1 MMINK
6 ENLREAIEHRFTQI
20 KTFEDYYRFLG
31 YIDIAESLD
40 IITTDEWLDLV
51 DAAIAIRRF
60 L

>member
-1 MMINK
+1 MINK
-6 ENLREAIEHRFTQI
+6 EHLRAAIDHRFAQI

-40 IITTDEWLDLV
+40 IITTDEWFDLV